1 MSDNVSEP
9 LDRARAGRILP
20 EGNVSPYLIVIGG
33 VFRKNS
39 PKVLC
44 VEDQMIR
51 ALPPDRADQAC
62 ALSENEEAVRD
73 LRRTVFSS

>member
-33 VFRKNS
+33 VFVR
-39 PKVLC
+39 
-44 VEDQMIR
+44 IR
-51 ALPPDRADQAC
+51 RSKCGGKWRVSLVCPATK
-62 ALSENEEAVRD
+62 EEKGLHSREV
-73 LRRTVFSS
+73 V

>member
-1 MSDNVSEP
+1 VDIDVYPAEDRMSDNVSEQ

-39 PKVLC
+39 PKVFC
-44 VEDQMIR
+44 VNTIK
-51 ALPPDRADQAC
+51 
-62 ALSENEEAVRD
+62 
-73 LRRTVFSS
+73 

>member
-39 PKVLC
+39 PKVFC
-44 VEDQMIR
+44 V
-51 ALPPDRADQAC
+51 ALPVRAASIRS
-62 ALSENEEAVRD
+62 AR
-73 LRRTVFSS
+73 